1 MPTLYVRDVP
11 AELYERLR
19 REAASARRS
28 LSAETI
34 ELLRR
39 GLSPAAGVSL
49 EQLLRDADRIRA
61 RHPLPAGSPGAA
73 ELIREDRER

>member
-1 MPTLYVRDVP
+1 MATLYVRDVP

-39 GLSPAAGVSL
+39 SLSPRSGISL
-49 EQLLRDADRIRA
+49 AELLEGADRIRA
-61 RHPLPAGSPGAA
+61 EHALPAGSPTAA
-73 ELIREDRER
+73 ELIREDRDR

>member
-11 AELYERLR
+11 AELYEKLR

-28 LSAETI
+28 IGSEAI

-39 GLSPAAGVSL
+39 ALVPGHGVSL
-49 EQLLRDADRIRA
+49 EQLIEGADRIRA
-61 RHPLPAGSPGAA
+61 RHPLPTGSPAAA

>member
-19 REAASARRS
+19 HEAAAARRS

-39 GLSPAAGVSL
+39 GLSPRSGVSL
-49 EQLLRDADRIRA
+49 ERLLEGADRIRA
-61 RHPLPAGSPGAA
+61 GHALPAGSPAAA